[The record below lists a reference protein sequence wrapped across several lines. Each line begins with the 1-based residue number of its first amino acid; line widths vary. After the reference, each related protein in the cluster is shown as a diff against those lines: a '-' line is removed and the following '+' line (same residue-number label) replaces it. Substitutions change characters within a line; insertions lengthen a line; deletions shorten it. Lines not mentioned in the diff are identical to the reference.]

1 MTKSKSFFQLLTSL
15 PVVSDAVSYVT
26 ESYNGVKGKNAL
38 VGAFLGGVERSVF
51 RATYAAYHIS
61 KVAVPYDYLDH
72 LASEELIKAEEKFPV
87 IKKPSKQVWKEF
99 TTCTLSKISGVT
111 AKKRIPTTLSE
122 AVKIRISC
130 VAKCAANIVSET
142 IPMKMVAKVSHKILD
157 KVEEA
162 IEVVV
167 PEKKPKSKPR
177 TKSDLLMER
186 VLEIINRTKVKLV
199 DVAKE
204 IAELKGKH
212 HHHHHKK
219 ETKGWPEKYF
229 DRTKHFIKMAITG
242 TVQSIVGG
250 VNATLPALERFFEYI
265 KERAQMMIKRAE
277 EDGRYLATEAY
288 RECKVILKDLIEIIK
303 GINIRKIP
311 GSIIRALELF
321 WREIT
326 NERLTISFTVIS
338 ESLAASAGTKEST
351 EDTDKM
357 VGATSSEA

>member
-61 KVAVPYDYLDH
+61 KMAVPYDYLDH
-72 LASEELIKAEEKFPV
+72 VASEELIKAEEKFPI

-99 TTCTLSKISGVT
+99 TTCTLSKVSGVT
-111 AKKRIPTTLSE
+111 AKKKIPTTLSE

-167 PEKKPKSKPR
+167 PEKKPKTKPR
-177 TKSDLLMER
+177 TKS
-186 VLEIINRTKVKLV
+186 
-199 DVAKE
+199 
-204 IAELKGKH
+204 
-212 HHHHHKK
+212 
-219 ETKGWPEKYF
+219 
-229 DRTKHFIKMAITG
+229 G
-242 TVQSIVGG
+242 TVQSVVGS
-250 VNATLPALERFFEYI
+250 VHAILPALERFFEYI
-265 KERAQMMIKRAE
+265 KERTQMMITRAE
-277 EDGRYLATEAY
+277 ENGRYLATEAY
-288 RECKVILKDLIEIIK
+288 RECKVILNDSIEIIK
-303 GINIRKIP
+303 EINIRKIP
-311 GSIIRALELF
+311 GSVIRALELF

-326 NERLTISFTVIS
+326 NERLTFTFTVIS
-338 ESLAASAGTKEST
+338 ESLATSAGSKEST
-351 EDTDKM
+351 EDSDKM